1 MFNWFELSFI
11 ASGGCFRNKLPVDEC
26 AILFFMYNSNPELF
40 SRKNVTILTIE
51 RFREYK
57 SNEHSSQSNSGR
69 EEKC

>member
-1 MFNWFELSFI
+1 M
-11 ASGGCFRNKLPVDEC
+11 RD
-26 AILFFMYNSNPELF
+26 FFMYNSNPELL

-51 RFREYK
+51 GFREYK